1 MKETMESTWSKF
13 QQELQKMNDY
23 GDCQLCGEVIESG
36 LSIEP
41 FGNCC
46 DECVKQIQAK

>member
-1 MKETMESTWSKF
+1 MTGNK
-13 QQELQKMNDY
+13 Y

-41 FGNCC
+41 FGNFCAN
-46 DECVKQIQAK
+46 CVKQIQHN